1 MTLSYIGWNF
11 QSHQRRLKMENV
23 NNGWIS
29 VKDRLPDEGVEVL
42 IYILE
47 VDEYVDRNIDIAF
60 LNEEKQFQTTVYF
73 FDISEVLCWQP
84 LPLPPMKK

>member
-1 MTLSYIGWNF
+1 
-11 QSHQRRLKMENV
+11 MENV